1 MLSLRI
7 QSRDITA
14 AKRYNSYKI
23 SIASPMLLGY
33 RMGCP
38 AIRSFKVVILTRQII
53 HELLRYCKHGINLPP
68 LDLIFR
74 IQMGK
79 MMVRKKARERAVKSL
94 LRAPI
99 HFLP

>member
-1 MLSLRI
+1 M
-7 QSRDITA
+7 
-14 AKRYNSYKI
+14 
-23 SIASPMLLGY
+23 ASPMLLGY